1 MEYLIIGCGLTGAV
15 IARVLAEHGNH
26 VEIWEKRDHIGG
38 NMYDYK
44 DSHGFI
50 VQKYGPHIFHTYRKD
65 LFDFICRFEKWTVQ
79 RLVTYASWDGKYT
92 PSPFDFSTIDLFYP
106 QTKAEIL
113 KHKLLEAFKP
123 REAAPVFE
131 LLHHEDP
138 DIRQYAEFL
147 FKNDYGP
154 YTSKQW
160 GIPVDEIDPSVL
172 ARVPVRFL
180 YQKTTFDDTYQVVP
194 GHSFTRFFENLLDHP
209 YIQVR
214 LQMDALQYLEVG
226 DTAIGVEGNREEP
239 VIIYT
244 GALDDLFGHVY
255 GKLPYRSL
263 RFEWKYS
270 ESEEGLP
277 APVVVYPQA
286 KGYTRITDYKSF
298 LLQNGKGY
306 SYAVEYPI
314 PANTQMNAEPYYPVL
329 TEESKALY
337 EKYYQRAKR
346 IKNLIFCGRLGDF
359 KYYNMDQAL
368 ARALEVADDIIK
380 SSK

>member
-44 DSHGFI
+44 DSHGFV

-65 LFDFICRFEKWTVQ
+65 LFDFICRFEEWKTQ
-79 RLVTYASWDGKYT
+79 KLVTYASWDGKYT
-92 PSPFDFSTIDLFYP
+92 PSPFDFSTIDLFYSK
-106 QTKAEIL
+106 TEAEIL
-113 KHKLLEAFKP
+113 KNKLLKAFQP
-123 REAAPVFE
+123 RKAAPVLE
-131 LLHHEDP
+131 LLHHKDS
-138 DIRQYAEFL
+138 DIRKYAEFL

-160 GIPVDEIDPSVL
+160 DIPADEIDPSVL

-180 YQKTTFDDTYQVVP
+180 YQEITFDDTYQVVP
-194 GHSFTRFFENLLDHP
+194 HHSFTRFFENLLDHP
-209 YIQVR
+209 NIRIR
-214 LQMDALQYLEVG
+214 LQMDALQHLDVN
-226 DTAIGVEGNREEP
+226 DTAIGIRETGEEP

-244 GALDDLFGHVY
+244 GALDNLFKQMY

-270 ESEEGLP
+270 DSEKGMP

-298 LLQNGKGY
+298 LIQSGKGY

-314 PANTQMNAEPYYPVL
+314 SANIQQNVEPYYPVL
-329 TEESKALY
+329 TEESQALY
-337 EKYYQRAKR
+337 KKYYQRAKQ

-380 SSK
+380 RSK